1 MKNAIAAQFAG
12 IALISALSVATANA
26 ALINVSVSGPGKA
39 AAEAAEAQFF
49 SYLTASATETF
60 EGFTAASDSTGQS
73 PVINTSVG
81 SFEQLVAGD
90 NGSAACNDD
99 GFSCTAGL
107 AVLNAATSPFGGR
120 FPMPDETGN
129 KNWLD
134 SMDSREMKF
143 SIAGMYQ
150 AVGFYITDP
159 NDVGGI
165 FDIVL
170 EDQSAVTYNLND
182 IFTGA
187 QPNGAAYYLGFISDV
202 AIASLAFRSN
212 HDNDGFGI
220 DNVTIGKVPEPGTLA
235 LMGLGLMGIGFLRRR
250 AQ

>member
-1 MKNAIAAQFAG
+1 MKDIFVARFAG
-12 IALISALSVATANA
+12 IAFVSALSIATANA
-26 ALINVSVSGPGKA
+26 ALIDVSVSGPGKA

-49 SYLTASATETF
+49 SYLTSSTTETF
-60 EGFTAASDSTGQS
+60 EGFTAASNSTGQS
-73 PVINTSVG
+73 SVINTSVG
-81 SFEQLVAGD
+81 KFEQLAAGS

-107 AVLNAATSPFGGR
+107 AVLNAASSPFGGR
-120 FPMPDETGN
+120 FPMPHETDN

-143 SIAGMYQ
+143 SIAGMYK

-159 NDVGGI
+159 NDVGGL
-165 FDIVL
+165 FDIVF
-170 EDQSAVTYNLND
+170 EDQSAVTYNMND

-187 QPNGAAYYLGFISDV
+187 QSNGAAYYLGFTSDV
-202 AIASLAFRSN
+202 AIASLVFRSN
-212 HDNDGFGI
+212 HNNDGFGI

-235 LMGLGLMGIGFLRRR
+235 LLGLGLMGISLVRRR